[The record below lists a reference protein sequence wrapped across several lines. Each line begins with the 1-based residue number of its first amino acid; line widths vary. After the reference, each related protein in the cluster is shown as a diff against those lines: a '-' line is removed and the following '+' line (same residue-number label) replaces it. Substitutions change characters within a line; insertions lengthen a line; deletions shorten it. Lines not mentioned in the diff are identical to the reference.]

1 MNKLVR
7 PTLDT
12 RYHIDFNWWNKSGR
26 DLRVY
31 LFSHLCDEHQT
42 VYKDYT
48 DTESID
54 WVDPD
59 TAEVRQVDGL
69 QHTLH
74 MHCSQQPGY
83 LTQHTTLVDA
93 VFRVFLANSNQPVTV
108 RELGVQLGKDPQM
121 ILRTLSGAQVYKGLR
136 PFSDSGGA

>member
-1 MNKLVR
+1 MTKLIR

-12 RYHIDFNWWNKSGR
+12 RYHIDYNWWSKSER

-31 LFSHLCDEHQT
+31 LYSHLCPEHQE
-42 VYKDYT
+42 VYKT
-48 DTESID
+48 HVDTESID

-59 TAEVRQVDGL
+59 TAEVHRVDGL

-74 MHCSQQPGY
+74 VHCSQQPGY
-83 LTQHTTLVDA
+83 LQAHTTLVDG
-93 VFRVFLANSNQPVTV
+93 VFRVFLANGNAPVTV
-108 RELGVQLGKDPQM
+108 RELGKQLNKDPQM

-136 PFSDSGGA
+136 PLPEPGA